1 MRNRAWLILL
11 CVISFSAFGQGK
23 ATTDAFIV
31 LFYNV
36 ENLFDIEDDPLSIDD
51 EFTPESDKQW
61 TEERYEKKLDDLS
74 EVFTSVD
81 KKNLPAIIGLCEVEN
96 RQVLQDLISNRKM
109 KKGEYGIV
117 HEDSPDIRGIDVA
130 LIYRKDLY
138 EVEAWKKIPV
148 NIPSDSVTTRDIL
161 YVKGTI
167 PGDEV
172 LHCFVNHWSS
182 RRDGEKETERRRIY
196 ASVTLRKAV
205 DSILNF
211 EPEAKII
218 IMGDFNDE
226 PTNNSLHT
234 FLNANN
240 KRRNTTNR
248 DLYNLMYDMHNLES
262 KGTYSY
268 KGNWNMLDQL
278 IVSQSLIRDSKGFHI
293 DFTGG
298 KILREDWMMYNNPK
312 IGETTPNK
320 TYGGVSYFGGVSDH
334 LPVYLILQKGEW

>member
-1 MRNRAWLILL
+1 MRKTVWFGLLI
-11 CVISFSAFGQGK
+11 VISIHLYGQGK
-23 ATTDAFIV
+23 ETTDHFIV
-31 LFYNV
+31 MFYNV
-36 ENLFDIEDDPLSIDD
+36 ENLFDTEDDPATLDD
-51 EFTPESDKQW
+51 EFTPASEKQW
-61 TEERYEKKLDDLS
+61 TLKRYEKKLDDLS
-74 EVFTSVD
+74 EVFASVD
-81 KKNLPAIIGLCEVEN
+81 NKNLPAIIGLCEVEN
-96 RQVLQDLISNRKM
+96 RQVLQDLISTRKM
-109 KKGEYGIV
+109 EKEKYGIV
-117 HEDSPDIRGIDVA
+117 HEDSPDVRGIDVA
-130 LIYRKDLY
+130 LIYRTDLF
-138 EVEAWKKIPV
+138 EMESWKKIPV
-148 NIPSDSVTTRDIL
+148 NIPSDTITTRDIL
-161 YVKGTI
+161 YVKGNAA
-167 PGDEV
+167 GDEV

-278 IVSQSLIRDSKGFHI
+278 IVSQALIHDRKGI
-293 DFTGG
+293 YLDFTDG
-298 KILREDWMMYNNPK
+298 KIFSEEWMMYSNPK
-312 IGETTPNK
+312 IGEVTPNK

-334 LPVYLILQKGEW
+334 LPVYLILKKGE